1 MPNQWSGP
9 IATQTVTFRGTSQI
23 GVKSTSPNFP
33 GSRALV
39 DAKYALVVSG
49 GVSGNFSCVVAGNI
63 GGTTHLIAGITAVTA
78 AGKYILFP
86 VGYSSNGAVS
96 AIPPVAASI
105 GGGLGDM
112 NRLDG
117 ILAPSYVYL
126 IANTGTAGISANCT
140 ISAVLHAG

>member
-1 MPNQWSGP
+1 MANQWSGP
-9 IATQTVTFRGTSQI
+9 IATQTVTFRGTSAI
-23 GVKSTSPNFP
+23 GVKATSVNFP
-33 GSRALV
+33 GTRAIINASYGLNV
-39 DAKYALVVSG
+39 TG

-63 GGTTHLIAGITAVTA
+63 GGTTYLLAGITAVTA

-96 AIPPVAASI
+96 AIPPVAASV

-112 NRLDG
+112 MRLDQTVP
-117 ILAPSYVYL
+117 PSYVYL

-140 ISAVLHAG
+140 VSAVLHTS